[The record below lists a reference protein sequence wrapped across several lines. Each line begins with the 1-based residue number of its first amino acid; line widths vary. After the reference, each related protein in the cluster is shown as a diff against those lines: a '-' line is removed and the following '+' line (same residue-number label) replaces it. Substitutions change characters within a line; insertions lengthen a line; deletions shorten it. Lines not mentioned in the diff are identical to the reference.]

1 MSSQNTKKNQ
11 INPKNKKRPTK
22 SLATAELK
30 KEEPRSFQQTSVS
43 NAEQL
48 FDKTKMASGEVLK
61 ETLHKSAEQS
71 RIFGRMAAVA
81 LRDPQFQE
89 ALGKVLTSG
98 GEFSAV
104 LLENLGEL
112 LGTLLEANA
121 PAMQRLTFLAADTI
135 QNTIV
140 NLAGGA
146 IGTIPGIGDVLATA
160 IEEFTDVN
168 ENALGALWVSL
179 RTIPPVGQAFVKAVQ
194 KAGRSLDVLDNMA
207 NEIHGVGVALDN
219 LADKAD
225 AAAANAVR
233 ATANLSPQEGGNKKR
248 RKKKTRRRR
257 KKIRRRQKKSSK
269 RKTKKR

>member
-1 MSSQNTKKNQ
+1 MSSQKTKKNQ
-11 INPKNKKRPTK
+11 KRPIK
-22 SLATAELK
+22 SLATSELK
-30 KEEPRSFQQTSVS
+30 REEPRSFQQTSVS

-48 FDKTKMASGEVLK
+48 FDKTKMASSEVLK
-61 ETLHKSAEQS
+61 ETLNQSAEKS
-71 RIFGRMAAVA
+71 RVYGRMAAIA
-81 LRDPQFQE
+81 LRDPKFQE

-146 IGTIPGIGDVLATA
+146 FATVPLFGDVLATA
-160 IEEFTDVN
+160 VEEFSDVN

-207 NEIHGVGVALDN
+207 GEIHGVGIALDN
-219 LADKAD
+219 LAGKAD
-225 AAAANAVR
+225 TAAATAVR
-233 ATANLSPQEGGNKKR
+233 ATANLPPQAGGNKKR
-248 RKKKTRRRR
+248 RKKKTRRKKTRRKTRR
-257 KKIRRRQKKSSK
+257 KKMGRK
-269 RKTKKR
+269 RKTRKK

>member
-1 MSSQNTKKNQ
+1 MSSQKTKKNQ
-11 INPKNKKRPTK
+11 KRPIK
-22 SLATAELK
+22 SLATSELK
-30 KEEPRSFQQTSVS
+30 REEPRSFQQTSVS

-48 FDKTKMASGEVLK
+48 FDKTKMASSEVLK
-61 ETLHKSAEQS
+61 ETLNQSAEKS
-71 RIFGRMAAVA
+71 RVYGRMAAIA
-81 LRDPQFQE
+81 LRDPKFQE

-146 IGTIPGIGDVLATA
+146 FATVPLFGDVLATA
-160 IEEFTDVN
+160 VEEFSDVN

-207 NEIHGVGVALDN
+207 GEIHGVGIALDN
-219 LADKAD
+219 LAGKAD
-225 AAAANAVR
+225 TAAATAVR
-233 ATANLSPQEGGNKKR
+233 ATTNLPQAGGNKKR
-248 RKKKTRRRR
+248 KKKKTRRRR
-257 KKIRRRQKKSSK
+257 KKIRRRRKTAHK
-269 RKTKKR
+269 RKPKKRY